1 MILPLNKSNLKLGG
15 ITLKVI
21 INGYSG
27 TMGKVLTNC
36 VLDDEELE
44 LVAGVSPKHHD
55 VNDKFNTYSSFAEV
69 KEDADVVIDFSSPL
83 ALDGILEYCLNT
95 KTPVVLAT
103 TGYNDEEMEKIHEAA
118 KQIPVFLSFNMSL
131 GVNILLKLVKEAAKN
146 LNGFDIEIIEKHHN
160 KKVDSPSGTAVMIA
174 NAVKEVRE
182 QSEFIYGRH
191 GRTGKRQQN
200 EVGIHAVRGG
210 TIVGEHSAIFAGND
224 EILEINHSARSKNV
238 FAEGAIAAA
247 KYLVNQEPGFYNMDN
262 MLG

>member
-1 MILPLNKSNLKLGG
+1 MKA
-15 ITLKVI
+15 I

-27 TMGKVLTNC
+27 TMGQVLTKC
-36 VLDDEELE
+36 ILADEEVE
-44 LVAGVSPKHHD
+44 LVAGVSPVHHD
-55 VNDKFNTYSSFAEV
+55 ANDQFSTYSSFAEV
-69 KEDADVVIDFSSPL
+69 KEEADVVIDFSNPL

-103 TGYNDEEMEKIHEAA
+103 TGYNDEEMAKIHEAA
-118 KQIPVFLSFNMSL
+118 KQIPIFLSFNMSL

-146 LNGFDIEIIEKHHN
+146 LAGFDIEIIEKHHN

-200 EVGIHAVRGG
+200 EVGIHAIRGG

-247 KYLVNQEPGFYNMDN
+247 KYLVNQEAGFYNMDD
-262 MLG
+262 MLS